1 MSFTDHLENELLD
14 HVFRNASYTPAAT
27 VYVALFTTATD
38 DTGAGTEVSGG
49 SYARQSVTFGAA
61 AAGAIS
67 NSAEINFPT
76 ATANWGTITHAAIM
90 DASTGGNMLAH
101 TALDAS
107 KSINTNDVLRFAI
120 GEIDITLD

>member
-27 VYVALFTTATD
+27 VYVALFTSATD

-49 SYARQSVTFGAA
+49 SYARQAVTFGAA

-90 DASTGGNMLAH
+90 DAASAGNMLAH

-107 KSINTNDVLRFAI
+107 KSINTNDVLRFAT